1 MPLRLAERW
10 DERGFARGRLAA
22 QYLRMMRKA
31 ALIAGLLMVL
41 SAGSASAATTK
52 TVSIYGTYYSPTPVK
67 VAMGDSVKWT
77 NTTGASRTVSSDA
90 SMLSTWFFPNK
101 TVAAHS
107 TSTTVT
113 FPAAGTFLYHDTNNA
128 SLRGKVKVPM
138 KTDTTVV
145 PLHGSTTIVV
155 GTAAIKAPMIH
166 LVQKRLNGGAWTT
179 AYSSTGTAFTF
190 MPSAIGTWQLR
201 ACVYQ
206 ALSHW
211 YTGWSPNLTITVF

>member
-1 MPLRLAERW
+1 
-10 DERGFARGRLAA
+10 
-22 QYLRMMRKA
+22 MMRKA

-67 VAMGDSVKWT
+67 VALGDSVKWT
-77 NTTGASRTVSSDA
+77 NTTGATRTVSSDA
-90 SMLSTWFFPNK
+90 AMLSTWFFPNK
-101 TVAAHS
+101 TVAAHT

-145 PLHGSTTIVV
+145 ALPGGTTTIVV
-155 GTAAIKAPMIH
+155 GTTATKAPMVH
-166 LVQKRLNGGAWTT
+166 LVQARLNGGAWTT
-179 AYSSTGTAFTF
+179 VYSSTGMAFTF
-190 MPSAIGTWQLR
+190 KPSSAGTWQLR
-201 ACVYQ
+201 ACIYQ

-211 YTGWSPNLTITVF
+211 YTGWSPLLTVTAF